1 MAICETSWKCRATI
15 GPIGATTI
23 TSARSSGTDM
33 TGCSTVL
40 QSGGAACQC
49 YTDTTVYQLLQTEQA
64 VQCTDT
70 FMMTLGNCN
79 GLGQFIWLI
88 GWMVSVVKLVK
99 WLGCKNQV
107 VRMIYQIL
115 DRM

>member
-1 MAICETSWKCRATI
+1 MISLNNNDDVDYFDINDTGDDYVRWLWKAVVAICETSWKCRATKL

-33 TGCSTVL
+33 TGSSTVLL

-64 VQCTDT
+64 VQTR
-70 FMMTLGNCN
+70 
-79 GLGQFIWLI
+79 IWCL
-88 GWMVSVVKLVK
+88 
-99 WLGCKNQV
+99 
-107 VRMIYQIL
+107 
-115 DRM
+115 